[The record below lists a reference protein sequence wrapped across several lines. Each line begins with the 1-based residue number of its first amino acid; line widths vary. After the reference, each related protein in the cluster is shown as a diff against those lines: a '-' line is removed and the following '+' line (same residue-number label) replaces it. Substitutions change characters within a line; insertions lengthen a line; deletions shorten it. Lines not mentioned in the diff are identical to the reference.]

1 MRARASRGAVRTA
14 FAVSLALVV
23 LSLGPVDAAGS
34 DPAQIGSW
42 AAPVPMGVI
51 GIHAA
56 LLPSGKVLFYELPGS
71 TLERARV
78 FDPVTGVSTQV
89 DPGLDWS
96 VFCSGMSIM
105 PDGRM
110 FATGGEPPRTA
121 THPVGT
127 GIESAVFFD
136 PGTNTWAPAPAMH
149 YPRWYPSNVSMPD
162 GTVLVAGGESVP
174 TGADKM
180 IKPMESFDPATN
192 KWTTL
197 PASAN
202 LTGLYPRNILLPNG
216 HVLVAGPQKTTKDYN
231 PATQSWK
238 AVSSMRFGARKSG
251 GVVLLPGLDRV
262 LTAGGE
268 KGGAPTATSE
278 LLDLSAA
285 NPKWT
290 ATGPMQIARMHENL
304 VLLPDGKVLA
314 VGGGQKGSF
323 GNPVRTAE
331 LYDPATGTWRTMATQ
346 TAPRSYHSTALLL
359 PDGRVISAGSNSGK
373 PEETMVE
380 VYSPP
385 YLFSGSR
392 PVVTSAPSTLG
403 YGGSFDVQTPNASSI
418 TRVALLRLGATTHG
432 WAAEQRYVDLT
443 FTKGGGVLHVNG
455 LSGAAVAPAGPY
467 MLFILDAAGVPSVA
481 PIVSLG

>member
-1 MRARASRGAVRTA
+1 MRVRAPRSAVRIA
-14 FAVSLALVV
+14 LALSVTLV
-23 LSLGPVDAAGS
+23 ALSLGSVDAAGS

-78 FDPVTGVSTQV
+78 FDPVTGVSTVV

-105 PDGRM
+105 PDGRV

-136 PGTNTWAPAPAMH
+136 PAANTWTPAPSMH
-149 YPRWYPSNVSMPD
+149 HPRWYPSNVSMPD
-162 GTVLVAGGESVP
+162 GTILVAGGESVP

-180 IKPMESFDPATN
+180 IKPMESFDPATGS
-192 KWTTL
+192 WTTL

-202 LTGLYPRNILLPNG
+202 TTGLYPRTVLLPNG
-216 HVLVAGPQKTTKDYN
+216 HVLLAGPQRGTKEYD
-231 PATQSWK
+231 PATMSWK
-238 AVSSMRFGARKSG
+238 AVASMIFGARKAG

-262 LTAGGE
+262 LAAGGG
-268 KGGAPTATSE
+268 KGGAATATSE
-278 LLDLSAA
+278 LLDLAA
-285 NPKWT
+285 AKPRWT
-290 ATGPMQIARMHENL
+290 STGPMQIARMNQNL
-304 VLLPDGKVLA
+304 VLLPDGTVLA
-314 VGGGQKGSF
+314 VGGGQKGNF

-331 LYDPATGTWRTMATQ
+331 LFDPATGTWRTMATQ
-346 TAPRSYHSTALLL
+346 IAPRSYHSTALLL

-373 PEETMVE
+373 AEETMVE
-380 VYSPP
+380 IYSPP
-385 YLFSGSR
+385 YLFAGSR
-392 PVVTSAPSTLG
+392 PVVSSAPSSIG
-403 YGGSFDVQTPNASSI
+403 YGGSFDVQTPDASSI
-418 TRVALLRLGATTHG
+418 ARVAMLRLGATTHG
-432 WAAEQRYVDLT
+432 WAAEQRYVDLN
-443 FTKGGGVLHVNG
+443 FAKGPGVLHVSG
-455 LSGAAVAPAGPY
+455 PSGAAMAPAGPY
-467 MLFILDAAGVPSVA
+467 MLFILNAAGVPSVA
-481 PIVSLG
+481 PILFLG